1 MSPLD
6 VRRQLVAAA
15 RRSVELGL
23 NHGTTGNLSARWRD
37 VVLVT
42 PSGMPC
48 DGLREEDLVPI
59 GMDGAPAPGA
69 GRPTSEWR
77 LHLDIYRS
85 RPDVEAIVHAH
96 PVFSTTLACCRLDLP
111 AVHYMLAAAGTDRVR
126 CAPYATFGTEALSHA
141 AVAALG
147 QANACLLANHGLV
160 TVGGDLAG
168 ALRVAAEVEHVAEL
182 YWRARQLG
190 TPAILTSSEMAEVAG
205 RFRGYGRGE

>member
-1 MSPLD
+1 VTPLD
-6 VRRQLVAAA
+6 LRRQLVGAA

-23 NHGTTGNLSARWRD
+23 NHGTTGNLSVRWRD
-37 VVLVT
+37 VILVT

-48 DGLREEDLVPI
+48 DGLREEDLVAI
-59 GMDGAPAPGA
+59 GMDGTPAPGA

-77 LHLDIYRS
+77 LHLGIYRA

-111 AVHYMLAAAGTDRVR
+111 AVHYMLAVAGTDRVR
-126 CAPYATFGTEALSHA
+126 CAPYATFGTEVLSHA
-141 AVAALG
+141 AVEALG
-147 QANACLLANHGLV
+147 RSKACLLANHGLV
-160 TVGGDLAG
+160 AVGDNPAD

-190 TPAILTSSEMAEVAG
+190 TPAILTPSEMDEVTE
-205 RFRGYGRGE
+205 RFRD